1 MNLETTR
8 IVSCVAA
15 DISLSCTDNAQYV
28 HSADAM
34 QAGSGR
40 WSFATS
46 IRLAKAAD
54 CGSDHS
60 DTSGACQADL
70 ADPSTN

>member
-1 MNLETTR
+1 MNPETMR

-15 DISLSCTDNAQYV
+15 GISLSCTDNAQYV

-40 WSFATS
+40 WSFAT
-46 IRLAKAAD
+46 
-54 CGSDHS
+54 
-60 DTSGACQADL
+60 
-70 ADPSTN
+70 